1 VVCTEGKHK
10 HLTAYKHTY
19 QYLLPVQLVG
29 LNTIKSLEEDVWKYL
44 KEGAIKGIEDT
55 FAISDD
61 MDMESFA
68 NELLK
73 CVQEKSIYEVI
84 S

>member
-1 VVCTEGKHK
+1 VH
-10 HLTAYKHTY
+10 
-19 QYLLPVQLVG
+19 LVG
-29 LNTIKSLEEDVWKYL
+29 LSTIKSLEEYVWKYL

-68 NELLK
+68 NELHRK
-73 CVQEKSIYEVI
+73 NQFMR
-84 S
+84 